1 MKASGGILS
10 VLAAQF
16 FGLSLMAFGGANAV
30 VPKLQREVVDVHHWM
45 GDRDFAAL
53 FAIAQA
59 APGPNVM
66 ISTLVGW
73 KVAGLAGALVATF
86 AMCAPACV
94 LAVWVAKIWD
104 RYREAPLRA
113 ALATGLAPVTVGLI
127 GASAYLL
134 IRAADANLRLGLV
147 TAAAAGVA
155 YFTKYNPLWCL
166 AAAAGLGLTGV
177 LR

>member
-1 MKASGGILS
+1 MKASEAILG

-30 VPKLQREVVDVHHWM
+30 VPELHRQAVDVHHWM
-45 GDRDFAAL
+45 SDRDFASL

-73 KVAGLAGALVATF
+73 KVAGLAGALVATL

-94 LAVWVAKIWD
+94 LAIFVAKIWD

-127 GASAYLL
+127 AASAYLL
-134 IRAADANLRLGLV
+134 IRAADANARLAAV
-147 TAAAAGVA
+147 TAATALVA
-155 YFTKYNPLWCL
+155 YATRLNPLWCL

-177 LR
+177 LT